1 MGLLLGDRGVGGR
14 HESPRM
20 RPPVDFAEIRAAR
33 VQERARRCRLL
44 MRQSS
49 RRPPPIT
56 RHQQQNQHKS
66 TACKDPTAAPA
77 THRPP
82 LPHGGFAL
90 DHLLAASGGQERRS
104 RSRFLS
110 ERGKGRLP
118 IQAPRRMTT
127 NQPDSTTSHPRTPSR
142 TGDRSPATR
151 GRAPRHS
158 SRRVH
163 RRPPVP
169 DLTSVD
175 EPSGDDQRSA
185 TGADRPS
192 SGTRPDNGGAASAEP
207 GRLRLIAPAEPPR
220 LTPYAARALL
230 SLMLEVRARRA
241 ADHSDE
247 ETGR

>member
-1 MGLLLGDRGVGGR
+1 
-14 HESPRM
+14 
-20 RPPVDFAEIRAAR
+20 
-33 VQERARRCRLL
+33 

-56 RHQQQNQHKS
+56 RHQQQKQYKS
-66 TACKDPTAAPA
+66 TVCKDPTAAPA

-104 RSRFLS
+104 RGRFQS

-118 IQAPRRMTT
+118 IQAARRMTT
-127 NQPDSTTSHPRTPSR
+127 NQPDSTTGHPRTSSR

-151 GRAPRHS
+151 RRSPRHP

-163 RRPPVP
+163 RRPPDP
-169 DLTSVD
+169 DLNSADESSVD
-175 EPSGDDQRSA
+175 DPRSA
-185 TGADRPS
+185 IGADRPS
-192 SGTRPDNGGAASAEP
+192 SGTLPDNGGAASAEP
-207 GRLRLIAPAEPPR
+207 GRLRLVAPAEPPR

-241 ADHSDE
+241 ADHSDQ